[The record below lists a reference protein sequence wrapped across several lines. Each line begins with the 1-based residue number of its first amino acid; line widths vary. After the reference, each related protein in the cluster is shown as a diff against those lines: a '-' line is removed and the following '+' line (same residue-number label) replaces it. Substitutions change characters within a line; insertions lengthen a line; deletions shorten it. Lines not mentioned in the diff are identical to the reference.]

1 MSKAGFF
8 VTYSRR
14 KLRSGSGPRLVWA
27 IFLAG
32 ASICLP
38 HQGRAAGIG
47 APSIEPVARPNV
59 AEQYLLDAANSERIG
74 RGLKPL
80 RRDANLSQAARY
92 HAQQMALH
100 GDISHRFP
108 DEPDLTQR
116 GSKAGARFSRISE
129 NVAEAPTSAMI
140 HDLWM
145 RSSGHRKNLLDP
157 DVDAVGI
164 AVVTRG
170 AQTYAVEDFASSVQ
184 TLSYDEQERIVSDAL
199 ARQGL
204 SVGPDRLTSS
214 LEDARR
220 TCNAQTGYGGTSR
233 KPRYIIRFTSSSLNE
248 LPLVLQKKIESGQYR
263 KAVVGA
269 CRDAGTGSFTDY
281 NIAVLL
287 YP

>member
-8 VTYSRR
+8 VTCSRQP
-14 KLRSGSGPRLVWA
+14 LRSGLGPRLLWA

-32 ASICLP
+32 ACLP
-38 HQGRAAGIG
+38 HQGRASGIG
-47 APSIEPVARPNV
+47 TPSTEPVAKPNV
-59 AEQYLLDAANSERIG
+59 AEQYLLDAANSERIA

-100 GDISHRFP
+100 GDISHQFR

-116 GSKAGARFSRISE
+116 GSKAGARFSLISE
-129 NVAEAPTSAMI
+129 NVAAAPTSTMI
-140 HDLWM
+140 HELWM
-145 RSSGHRKNLLDP
+145 RSPGHRKNLLDP
-157 DVDAVGI
+157 EVDAVGI
-164 AVVTRG
+164 AVVVRG
-170 AQTYAVEDFASSVQ
+170 GQAYAVEDFASSVR

-214 LEDARR
+214 IEDARR
-220 TCNAQTGYGGTSR
+220 TCSAETGYGGTSH
-233 KPRYIIRFTSSSLNE
+233 KPRFIVRFTSSSLNE
-248 LPLVLQKKIESGQYR
+248 LPPLLQKKIDSGQYR

-269 CRDAGTGSFTDY
+269 CRDAGAGSFTDY